1 MPRIS
6 RVSIT
11 SGFIFSLLSVFA
23 CAEKTDAQN
32 ALDLFALGK
41 VVYTTGAESCQTCH
55 GADGL
60 GTSRSSV
67 SLREPQSWKAF
78 QLESAL
84 RGSPQAIKSETVVKA
99 VIALGAKGWNEK
111 NFGELRSHLES
122 SVQEQENSGKS
133 LPFDEDMIGLDGP
146 NKKALTMRVIRMMRK
161 ADMPRASSSEINDI
175 LAAAAFTYINEAF
188 VEPAE

>member
-1 MPRIS
+1 MSRIL
-6 RVSIT
+6 RVSII
-11 SGFIFSLLSVFA
+11 SGLIFSFLSTSA
-23 CAEKTDAQN
+23 N
-32 ALDLFALGK
+32 ANGADTQQGLDLFALGK

-60 GTSRSSV
+60 GTRRSNV
-67 SLREPQSWKAF
+67 SLRDPQSWKAF

-84 RGSPQAIKSETVVKA
+84 RGSPRAIKSETVVKA

-111 NFGELRSHLES
+111 NFGELRSHLET
-122 SVQEQENSGKS
+122 SVQEQDSSGKS

-161 ADMPRASSSEINDI
+161 AGMPRATPSEINDI